1 MFSSN
6 CNTVIQINAKIIWLL
21 GFLYAVE
28 GKVHFGKDK
37 TLAITYQLFIGV
49 QGVSFLHKILPAF
62 HWMHEFVQLLP
73 EHSPITTRTLT
84 HLLNTQ
90 PQSSKI

>member
-1 MFSSN
+1 MFSFN

-37 TLAITYQLFIGV
+37 TLATIHQLFIGV

-73 EHSPITTRTLT
+73 EHSPMTARTLT
-84 HLLNTQ
+84 HLLNIQ
-90 PQSSKI
+90 F